1 MEYATGLLV
10 FIVLTMTGINYYI
23 KNKDVVIVQ
32 SKIDGR
38 KERVSE
44 NGDSQGSADLL
55 AEINVDI
62 LKLIDHLKSNS
73 DEHVQRLCKR
83 YNPDRLGENLEY
95 KSYKAYSLNKGE
107 EIVLCLHDKDGKLI
121 TDKNTMKFVLIHELA
136 HIMTVENGHPPIFW
150 KNMGFLLKE
159 ANSIGIYD
167 AIDYSKIQFIIVVYW
182 LIKHR
187 IHFKFFI

>member
-1 MEYATGLLV
+1 MEYVTGLLV
-10 FIVLTMTGINYYI
+10 FVVLAMTGINYYI
-23 KNKDVVIVQ
+23 KNKDVVVIK

-38 KERVSE
+38 KYRVNE

-55 AEINVDI
+55 AEINIDT

-121 TDKNTMKFVLIHELA
+121 NDKNTMKFVLIHELA

-150 KNMGFLLKE
+150 QNMGYLLKE
-159 ANSIGIYD
+159 ANSIGVYD
-167 AIDYSKIQFIIVVYW
+167 AIDYSKNPVYYCGV
-182 LIKHR
+182 LVDKTPYP
-187 IHFKFFI
+187 F

>member
-10 FIVLTMTGINYYI
+10 FIVLAMTGMNYYI
-23 KNKDVVIVQ
+23 KNKDVVVVK

-38 KERVSE
+38 NYRVNE

-167 AIDYSKIQFIIVVYW
+167 AIDYSKNPVYYCGVFVD
-182 LIKHR
+182 KTPYP
-187 IHFKFFI
+187 F

>member
-1 MEYATGLLV
+1 MFRLLKLLKI
-10 FIVLTMTGINYYI
+10 FKQ
-23 KNKDVVIVQ
+23 KNT
-32 SKIDGR
+32 
-38 KERVSE
+38 
-44 NGDSQGSADLL
+44 
-55 AEINVDI
+55 DI

-167 AIDYSKIQFIIVVYW
+167 AIDYSKNPVYYCGV
-182 LIKHR
+182 LVDKTPYP
-187 IHFKFFI
+187 F

>member
-10 FIVLTMTGINYYI
+10 FVVLAMTGINYYI
-23 KNKDVVIVQ
+23 KNKDVVVVE

-38 KERVSE
+38 KYRVNE

-55 AEINVDI
+55 AEINTDI

-73 DEHVQRLCKR
+73 DIHVQRLCKR

-121 TDKNTMKFVLIHELA
+121 QDKNTMKFVLIHELA

-167 AIDYSKIQFIIVVYW
+167 AIDYSKNPVYYCGV
-182 LIKHR
+182 LVDKTPYP
-187 IHFKFFI
+187 F

>member
-1 MEYATGLLV
+1 MEYVTGLLV
-10 FIVLTMTGINYYI
+10 FIVLAMTGMNYYI
-23 KNKDVVIVQ
+23 KNKDVDVVE

-38 KERVSE
+38 KYRVDKNS
-44 NGDSQGSADLL
+44 DPQASADLL
-55 AEINVDI
+55 ANINTDI
-62 LKLIDHLKSNS
+62 LKLIEHLKSEDDPN
-73 DEHVQRLCKR
+73 VKRLCKR

-136 HIMTVENGHPPIFW
+136 HVMTVENGHPPIFW
-150 KNMGFLLKE
+150 ENMGYLLKK

-167 AIDYSKIQFIIVVYW
+167 AIDYSKNPVNYCDVLVDKTPYPF
-182 LIKHR
+182 
-187 IHFKFFI
+187 

>member
-10 FIVLTMTGINYYI
+10 FVVLAMTGMNYYI
-23 KNKDVVIVQ
+23 KNKDVVVVK

-38 KERVSE
+38 NYRVSE

-55 AEINVDI
+55 AKINVDI
-62 LKLIDHLKSNS
+62 LKLIDHFKSNS
-73 DEHVQRLCKR
+73 DIHVQRLCKR

-121 TDKNTMKFVLIHELA
+121 QDKNTMKFVLIHELA

-159 ANSIGIYD
+159 ANSIGIYN
-167 AIDYSKIQFIIVVYW
+167 AIDYSKNPVYYCGV
-182 LIKHR
+182 LVDKTPYP
-187 IHFKFFI
+187 F

>member
-10 FIVLTMTGINYYI
+10 FIVLAMTGVNYYI
-23 KNKDVVIVQ
+23 KNKDAIVIK

-38 KERVSE
+38 KYRVDGR
-44 NGDSQGSADLL
+44 NNPQGSADLL

-62 LKLIDHLKSNS
+62 LKLINHLKSKE
-73 DEHVQRLCKR
+73 DENIQRLCNR

-136 HIMTVENGHPPIFW
+136 HIMTIENGHPPIFW
-150 KNMGFLLKE
+150 KNMSYLLKE

-167 AIDYSKIQFIIVVYW
+167 AIDYSKTPVNYFVV
-182 LIKHR
+182 LIDKTPYP
-187 IHFKFFI
+187 F